1 MEHLDTALPEAT
13 IDRLTR
19 PLARFV
25 HVQAASGV
33 VLFIASVVAI
43 VLANTA
49 WGEAVYH
56 FWETPFEVVLGSF
69 VFHSTVLHLINDGLM
84 AIFFFV
90 IGLEVKR
97 EIVSGELR
105 DIRKAVLPIFAA
117 VGGMIVPAGIY
128 LAVVGTGEAH
138 RGWGI
143 PMATDIAF
151 VVGCLAILG
160 NRVPNS
166 LRVMLLSLAIADDIG
181 AILVI
186 AIGYTESISWSWLVV
201 GLLGIG
207 LTSRLAVWGVRSFG
221 VYTMIGAVIWF
232 AFHESGIHA
241 TIAGVILGLMTP
253 AQPLVDRGLAGRIL
267 DKAKSVLAGD
277 DWDQLKYRAERV
289 RTLERVARESI
300 SPLEYLESVLHPWV
314 SFLIMPLFALANA
327 GVALSGDS
335 IGSQV
340 SLAVFLGLVIGKPAG
355 IVIFSLIAVALGF
368 ARLPER
374 TTMRMFVG
382 GGFLAGIGFTMA
394 LFIADLALSGDA
406 LNSAKAGILLGSV
419 AAAVIGSLLL
429 ALGKNSLADNEE
441 PSSS

>member
-1 MEHLDTALPEAT
+1 MEHLDAALPEAT

-19 PLARFV
+19 PLARFM

-33 VLFIASVVAI
+33 VLFGASVLAI
-43 VLANTA
+43 VLANSA

-56 FWETPFEVVLGSF
+56 FWETPFEVALGTF
-69 VFHSTVLHLINDGLM
+69 TFHSTVLHLINDGLM

-105 DIRKAVLPIFAA
+105 DIRKAVLPLVAA
-117 VGGMIVPAGIY
+117 VGGMVVPACIY
-128 LAVVGTGEAH
+128 LAVVGTGDAQ

-166 LRVMLLSLAIADDIG
+166 MRVMLLSLAIVDDIG

-186 AIGYTESISWSWLVV
+186 AIGYTESISWSWLAV
-201 GLLGIG
+201 GLVGIG

-221 VYTMIGAVIWF
+221 AYTMIGAVIWF

-253 AQPLVDRGLAGRIL
+253 ADPLVDRGLAGRIL
-267 DKAKSVLAGD
+267 DKAKSIMAGD
-277 DWDQLKYRAERV
+277 DWDQSKHRAERV
-289 RTLERVARESI
+289 RTLQRVARESI
-300 SPLEYLESVLHPWV
+300 SPLEYLESILHPWV

-327 GVALSGDS
+327 GVALSVDAMS
-335 IGSQV
+335 SQV
-340 SLAVFLGLVIGKPAG
+340 SLAVILGLLIGKPAG
-355 IVIFSLIAVALGF
+355 IVIFSLVAVALGF

-374 TTMRMFVG
+374 TNLRMFVG

-394 LFIADLALSGDA
+394 LFIADLALADEA
-406 LNSAKAGILLGSV
+406 LNSAKAGILIGSV
-419 AAAVIGSLLL
+419 AAAIVGTLLL
-429 ALGKNSLADNEE
+429 TFGKGAAEE
-441 PSSS
+441 GEVPSSS